1 MAVVLS
7 DGSSVVGSA
16 RRARLGRSLA
26 SPMVGDNSGPLLP
39 LVLGKLGSERE
50 GAATGTLHLH
60 TVSLPS
66 VGQSESQDQPGSEG
80 RETDCRTAG
89 MGAAS
94 SIPVGREGLPRS
106 LAISWWGGRGR
117 EGSGP
122 WRDLSSELPA
132 VTSMQRARRWAR
144 RPRCLSP

>member
-80 RETDCRTAG
+80 RETDCRDGSRQLHPSGAG
-89 MGAAS
+89 RPPPVFS
-94 SIPVGREGLPRS
+94 HLLVGRAGQR
-106 LAISWWGGRGR
+106 GGQGRG
-117 EGSGP
+117 GICH
-122 WRDLSSELPA
+122 LSSR
-132 VTSMQRARRWAR
+132 Q
-144 RPRCLSP
+144 

>member
-106 LAISWWGGRGR
+106 LAISWWGGA
-117 EGSGP
+117 
-122 WRDLSSELPA
+122 WRDLSSELTA

>member
-7 DGSSVVGSA
+7 DGSSVVGSV

-94 SIPVGREGLPRS
+94 SIPVGREGPPPPVFSHL
-106 LAISWWGGRGR
+106 LVGRAGQR
-117 EGSGP
+117 GVRAVAGS
-122 WRDLSSELPA
+122 
-132 VTSMQRARRWAR
+132 VI
-144 RPRCLSP
+144 